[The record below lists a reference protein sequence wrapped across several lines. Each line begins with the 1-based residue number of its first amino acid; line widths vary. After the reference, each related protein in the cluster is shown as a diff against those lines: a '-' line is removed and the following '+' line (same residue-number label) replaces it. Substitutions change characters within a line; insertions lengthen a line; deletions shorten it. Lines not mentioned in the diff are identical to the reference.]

1 MCNIAGY
8 IGSKKATPILFEMI
22 KKQEGYAGGYYA
34 GIATI
39 KDNKIYSHKLTGS
52 IDMLENTFAK
62 DFEGNIGIIHTR
74 SNAGGGDEW
83 AHPFLGTKN
92 GEVITAYV
100 AVGCNGY
107 FTSRREEFNQIP
119 KELYNEGYT
128 MLSATKEVESDL
140 YPSMPDG
147 AKVHMSDVMC
157 NLIFKNICDGFSSD
171 IAMAKAFCQMP
182 GEIIGLNLHKDED
195 DRIAWAKVSDAIFVS
210 FASHG
215 VYIASSPEAFP
226 EDAGQVHMLPPNSS
240 GYIYKDHYTV
250 IPFKN
255 NPCKVRELDAGFMKE
270 NYDRIYELLKE
281 ESAYYP
287 LWDTI
292 KPQFT
297 GADVYQVSSILNT
310 VIEALKR
317 EGKIE
322 MRTIEVDGAK
332 DGIKAK
338 QCMFKAK

>member
-8 IGSKKATPILFEMI
+8 IRTKKAAPILFEMI

-39 KDNKIYSHKLTGS
+39 NNNKILSQKLTGS
-52 IDMLENTFAK
+52 VQMLENTPAK
-62 DFEGNIGIIHTR
+62 DFEGTIGVIHTR

-92 GEVITAYV
+92 GEVITAYS
-100 AVGCNGY
+100 AVGCSGY
-107 FTSRREEFNQIP
+107 FAKNQNT
-119 KELYNEGYT
+119 KAVAGQLYNEGYT
-128 MLSATKEVESDL
+128 MLSSVDIESDL
-140 YPSMPDG
+140 YPLLPNG
-147 AKVHMSDVMC
+147 KRAHMSDVMC
-157 NLIFKNICDGFSSD
+157 QLIFKNICEGNRGD
-171 IAMAKAFCQMP
+171 IAMAKAFCHMP
-182 GEIIGLNLHKDED
+182 AEIIGLNLHRDEP
-195 DRIAWAKVSDAIFVS
+195 DRIAWAKVSEALFVS

-215 VYIASSPEAFP
+215 VYVSSSPEAFP

-240 GYIYKDHYTV
+240 GYIFKDHYTV
-250 IPFKN
+250 IPFEK
-255 NPCKVRELDAGFMKE
+255 NPCKVRELDGSFIAE
-270 NYDRIYELLKE
+270 NYNRIYELLKN

-292 KPQFT
+292 KPTFK
-297 GADVYQVSSILNT
+297 GADVYQVSSILNV

-317 EGKIE
+317 DNKLE
-322 MRTIEVDGAK
+322 MRVIEVDGAK

>member
-8 IGSKKATPILFEMI
+8 IGTKKAAPILFEMI

-39 KDNKIYSHKLTGS
+39 KDNKILSHKLTGS
-52 IDMLENTFAK
+52 VEMLENTFAK
-62 DFEGNIGIIHTR
+62 NLEGNIGIIHTR

-92 GEVITAYV
+92 GEIITAYG
-100 AVGCNGY
+100 AVGCSGFFKAMNLCDK
-107 FTSRREEFNQIP
+107 IAVD
-119 KELYNEGYT
+119 LYNEGFT
-128 MLSATKEVESDL
+128 MLSSVDIESDL
-140 YPSMPDG
+140 YPLLPDG
-147 AKVHMSDVMC
+147 NRAHMSDVMC
-157 NLIFKNICDGFSSD
+157 QLILKNILKGNTSD

-182 GEIIGLNLHKDED
+182 AEIIGLNIHKDED
-195 DRIAWAKVSDAIFVS
+195 DRIAWAKVSEALFVS
-210 FASHG
+210 FTSHG
-215 VYIASSPEAFP
+215 VYISSSPEVFP
-226 EDAGQVHMLPPNSS
+226 SDAGQIHMLPPNSS

-250 IPFKN
+250 IPFEN
-255 NPCKVRELDAGFMKE
+255 NPCTVRELDGSFIVE
-270 NYDRIYELLKE
+270 NYNRIYELLKE

-292 KPQFT
+292 KPMFT
-297 GADVYQVSSILNT
+297 GADVYQISSILNV

-317 EGKIE
+317 DNKLE

-332 DGIKAK
+332 EGIKAK
-338 QCMFKAK
+338 QCMFKTK